1 MLKKTILNNENGELT
16 DIGYMAANQA
26 SPAAAS
32 AYKNFIQPMYVGDQ
46 SRLDEIKKAQA
57 DALNS
62 PYNVASVV
70 KPVDQA
76 YLEWTQAAADA
87 KKRST
92 YGFSPQERA
101 AMENEYAGLN
111 AMNTQN
117 ALNTAGGQFAPY
129 LNAVNNSNANNYE
142 LNLAKLDKEQQRA
155 NLGMYYDVLG
165 RKTGVAGAYQDAF
178 NKNFEKELMTEQ
190 ALGQAQSD
198 WYSNRAADRRALIST
213 GAALAGAG
221 IKAGA

>member
-1 MLKKTILNNENGELT
+1 MAQETLNKLPKWT
-16 DIGYMAANQA
+16 DYLGGAAYGYNHVV
-26 SPAAAS
+26 
-32 AYKNFIQPMYVGDQ
+32 QPMWAGDQ
-46 SRLDEIKKAQA
+46 SKLDEIKKAQA
-57 DALNS
+57 EALNS
-62 PYNVASVV
+62 PYNTASIV

-101 AMENEYAGLN
+101 AMENEYAGMTL
-111 AMNTQN
+111 MNNQN
-117 ALNTAGGQFAPY
+117 AINAAGGQIAPY
-129 LNAVNNSNANNYE
+129 LNATNNANLNNYE

-155 NLGMYYDVLG
+155 NMGMYYDVLG
-165 RKTGVAGAYQDAF
+165 RKTGVAGAYQSAF
-178 NKNFEKELMTEQ
+178 DKNFEKELLTEQ

-198 WYSNRAADRRALIST
+198 WYSNNAADKRALIGA

>member
-1 MLKKTILNNENGELT
+1 MAKDVITKISELPDWTGYLSGGVALAKVQNNV
-16 DIGYMAANQA
+16 IR
-26 SPAAAS
+26 
-32 AYKNFIQPMYVGDQ
+32 PMYNGNQ
-46 SRLDEIKKAQA
+46 SKLDEIKKAQA
-57 DALNS
+57 EALNS
-62 PYNVASVV
+62 PYNTASVV

-76 YLEWTQAAADA
+76 YLDWTQAAADA

-117 ALNTAGGQFAPY
+117 ALNTAGGQIAPY
-129 LNAVNNSNANNYE
+129 LNAVNNSNVNNYE

-155 NLGMYYDVLG
+155 NMGMYYDVLG
-165 RKTGVAGAYQDAF
+165 KKTGVAGAYQDAF
-178 NKNFEKELMTEQ
+178 NRNFEKELMTEQ

-198 WYSNRAADRRALIST
+198 WYANNAADRRALIGA

-221 IKAGA
+221 IKAGT

>member
-1 MLKKTILNNENGELT
+1 MAQDMYSDNSGKLT
-16 DIGYMAANQA
+16 NSEYFALSTA
-26 SPAAAS
+26 SPAGTV
-32 AYKNFIQPMYVGDQ
+32 AYDKFIQPIWGGDQ
-46 SRLDEIKKAQA
+46 SRLDAIKKSQA

-62 PYNVASVV
+62 PYNTATVS

-87 KKRST
+87 KKRSQ

-129 LNAVNNSNANNYE
+129 LNAVNNSNTNNYE

-198 WYSNRAADRRALIST
+198 WYSNRAADRRALIGA
-213 GAALAGAG
+213 GAAIGGAAVKG
-221 IKAGA
+221 GA

>member
-16 DIGYMAANQA
+16 DIGYMAAHQV
-26 SPAAAS
+26 SPVAAL

-62 PYNVASVV
+62 PYNTAKVA
-70 KPVDQA
+70 PQVDAA
-76 YLEWTQAAADA
+76 YLEWTKATADA
-87 KKRST
+87 AKRAK
-92 YGFSPQERA
+92 YGFSPEERA

-129 LNAVNNSNANNYE
+129 LNAVNNSNTNAYE
-142 LNLAKLDKEQQRA
+142 LNLAKLDKEQQRQ
-155 NLGMYYDVLG
+155 NQGMYYDVLS
-165 RKTGVAGAYQDAF
+165 KKSNVANAYQDAF
-178 NKNFEKELMTEQ
+178 MANFQKQMMAEQ

-198 WYSNRAADRRALIST
+198 WYSNRQSDRRALINT
-213 GAALAGAG
+213 AASLAGAG